1 MNTNPTSADFRAL
14 REALGLTVGA
24 TSNLLSVNRRTIQ
37 RWEHGHAQV
46 PPSAYAE
53 LKASGEIDVNVLD
66 SLIQDRQK
74 EIDTLEALMYEVV
87 IESEAYDEINE

>member
-1 MNTNPTSADFRAL
+1 MNNPTSADFRAL

-66 SLIQDRQK
+66 ALMQDRQK
-74 EIDTLEALMYEVV
+74 ELDALNDLAWGVFVGELE
-87 IESEAYDEINE
+87 DDN